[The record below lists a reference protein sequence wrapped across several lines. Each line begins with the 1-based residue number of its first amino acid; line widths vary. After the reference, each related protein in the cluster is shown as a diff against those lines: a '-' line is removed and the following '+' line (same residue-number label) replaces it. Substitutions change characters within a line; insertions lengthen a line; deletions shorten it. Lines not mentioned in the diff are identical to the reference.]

1 MYQINI
7 NQIRINQNQNQ
18 NQNRNLNT
26 INNQNPSFEAL
37 LHKEIHKNQNI
48 KFSKHALERLQERK
62 IQLTTQEMNK
72 LNNAINRAAE
82 KGIKET
88 LIIMDNKAFI
98 ASVPNR
104 TVITAA
110 TDKQLKEN
118 VFTNIDGAIFA

>member
-1 MYQINI
+1 MYPIKINPI
-7 NQIRINQNQNQ
+7 HINQNHNMD
-18 NQNRNLNT
+18 R
-26 INNQNPSFEAL
+26 
-37 LHKEIHKNQNI
+37 KVIHKNNSQDPFKAI
-48 KFSKHALERLQERK
+48 LQQEIGKCKDLKFSKHALERLQERK
-62 IQLTTQEMNK
+62 IQLTNIELDK
-72 LNNAINRAAE
+72 LNSAITRAEE

-110 TDKQLKEN
+110 TEGQLKDN